1 MSRKSKIRW
10 REEDYKEVERVIKN
24 FNNKI
29 YRTKKNQPNIA
40 DIQPQT
46 IRKSEFIKG
55 IKTRKDL
62 NRELNSLKRYGK
74 RGAEKQVVSKSD
86 EHLKATKW
94 EVKEYKH
101 KEGIINARKTRERHR
116 LEEKEHLQGGK
127 KSGYKKG
134 ESLSPLLEES
144 LRTSHNNFNDKNKT
158 NWEKF
163 KKRIDKQLDSNYMPN
178 MNSLYKE
185 NYIKALDKMNYP
197 PDIKYIINRL
207 NTDRFI
213 DRYAVDELATIDFVY
228 SLHEMEIRIDTI
240 REIWQDEIKKQYFE
254 EFERLGNSQNT
265 NKLFKE
271 LNYNQVNELMSTYNI
286 KGYTNKQIRDLIKN
300 VINGRF

>member
-29 YRTKKNQPNIA
+29 YRTKKNHPNIA

-46 IRKSEFIKG
+46 IKKSEFIKK

-86 EHLKATKW
+86 EHLKVTKW

-116 LEEKEHLQGGK
+116 LEEKEHLQAGK

-134 ESLSPLLEES
+134 ESLSPLLEDS
-144 LRTSHNNFNDKNKT
+144 LRTSHNDFNNKNKT

-163 KKRIDKQLDSNYMPN
+163 KKRIDKQLDSNYMSN
-178 MNSLYKE
+178 MNNLYKE

-197 PDIKYIINRL
+197 ADIRYIINRL

-240 REIWQDEIKKQYFE
+240 REIWQDEIKKQWNEDFKQ
-254 EFERLGNSQNT
+254 LGYSQNT
-265 NKLFKE
+265 NELFKK
-271 LNYNQVNELMSTYNI
+271 LNYNQVNMLVNEYNF
-286 KGYTNKQIRDLIKN
+286 KGLSNKQVRDLIKN
-300 VINGRF
+300 VING